1 MYKKIVFLY
10 TINEQREIFLSTNY
24 KNIQTMEMLGINVTI
39 NVKDLYTETT
49 KHYREKL
56 KI

>member
-1 MYKKIVFLY
+1 MNKGKF
-10 TINEQREIFLSTNY
+10 FLSTNY